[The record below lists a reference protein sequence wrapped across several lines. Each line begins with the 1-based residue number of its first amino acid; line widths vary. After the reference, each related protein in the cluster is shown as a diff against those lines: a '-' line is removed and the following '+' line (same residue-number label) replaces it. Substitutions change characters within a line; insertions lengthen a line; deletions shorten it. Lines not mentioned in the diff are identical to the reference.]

1 MSHNLAIHPVFLNT
15 PPSIRVTV
23 QYSIR
28 RVVTA
33 YRLVQAVV
41 STVVVR
47 GERGGGRE
55 RDRERAPPP
64 PRARARARVYSIN
77 YFILTT
83 VRALWLCQSP
93 KKQNCAGR
101 ATERASERGDES
113 AKSRTSAVRQCQC
126 QDSAGHHTNRV
137 ETK

>member
-55 RDRERAPPP
+55 IERQRESARRP
-64 PRARARARVYSIN
+64 PRARAPGRA
-77 YFILTT
+77 FIL
-83 VRALWLCQSP
+83 
-93 KKQNCAGR
+93 
-101 ATERASERGDES
+101 
-113 AKSRTSAVRQCQC
+113 
-126 QDSAGHHTNRV
+126 
-137 ETK
+137 